1 MNYLV
6 PDKKKPDANTDMN
19 MDKQKARDK
28 KKREH
33 LLPEHAHENPWKVA
47 AAVLLYTFWSCCS
60 VLLLCCSLAC
70 QAFAPMPMPP
80 LLFFVQSL
88 YDLINKILN
97 EAGAAHAH
105 DVYNNLYPANNGRL
119 RPHKDRTQ
127 VL

>member
-47 AAVLLYTFWSCCS
+47 AAAAVLYTFWSCCS
-60 VLLLCCSLAC
+60 VLLCDCVIAKLSTHALASFVVFCS
-70 QAFAPMPMPP
+70 
-80 LLFFVQSL
+80 
-88 YDLINKILN
+88 
-97 EAGAAHAH
+97 
-105 DVYNNLYPANNGRL
+105 
-119 RPHKDRTQ
+119 
-127 VL
+127 VLVRSYQQNPQ

>member
-47 AAVLLYTFWSCCS
+47 AAAAAAAAAAVLCCS
-60 VLLLCCSLAC
+60 VIV
-70 QAFAPMPMPP
+70 
-80 LLFFVQSL
+80 LFSCLPSFRPH
-88 YDLINKILN
+88 
-97 EAGAAHAH
+97 AHASF
-105 DVYNNLYPANNGRL
+105 VVFCS
-119 RPHKDRTQ
+119 
-127 VL
+127 VLVRSYQQNPQ

>member
-47 AAVLLYTFWSCCS
+47 AAAAVLFCS
-60 VLLLCCSLAC
+60 VLFCSVIV
-70 QAFAPMPMPP
+70 
-80 LLFFVQSL
+80 LFSCLPSFRPH
-88 YDLINKILN
+88 
-97 EAGAAHAH
+97 AHASF
-105 DVYNNLYPANNGRL
+105 VVFCS
-119 RPHKDRTQ
+119 
-127 VL
+127 VLVRSYQQNPQ